1 MPIKPTLFVGSSSEA
16 LAVARQFAESLQ
28 DVTHAIVWKDAP
40 EFEPMRSTLEG
51 LLNIAE
57 RYDFGVFIFTP
68 DDEITSRGVKGK
80 VARDNVI
87 LELGV
92 FLGSLGSDRAF
103 AVVEEGSTAK
113 KKLKAISD
121 LFGIT
126 LPKFAKSPA
135 AALIASVAV
144 AVNQLRPKIVAA
156 GRRSEKVPLLQ
167 KSSFDLKKA
176 TFHATLSANKL
187 LAAQRRLADRRIA
200 LACRRRDGDVNA
212 EDDPRLAFSQI
223 RTPSKVSPGD
233 IVLRATNKK
242 ILGVAKAGDF
252 IEGYILLVP
261 EGVSL
266 KRGVTIA
273 ELIAAGCDIA
283 DGVEKRATK

>member
-1 MPIKPTLFVGSSSEA
+1 M
-16 LAVARQFAESLQ
+16 
-28 DVTHAIVWKDAP
+28 
-40 EFEPMRSTLEG
+40 
-51 LLNIAE
+51 
-57 RYDFGVFIFTP
+57 
-68 DDEITSRGVKGK
+68 
-80 VARDNVI
+80 
-87 LELGV
+87 
-92 FLGSLGSDRAF
+92 
-103 AVVEEGSTAK
+103 
-113 KKLKAISD
+113 
-121 LFGIT
+121 
-126 LPKFAKSPA
+126 
-135 AALIASVAV
+135 IASVAD
-144 AVNQLRPKIVAA
+144 AVNQLRPKIVAG

-252 IEGYILLVP
+252 IEGYVLLVP

-283 DGVEKRATK
+283 DGVDKRVAR